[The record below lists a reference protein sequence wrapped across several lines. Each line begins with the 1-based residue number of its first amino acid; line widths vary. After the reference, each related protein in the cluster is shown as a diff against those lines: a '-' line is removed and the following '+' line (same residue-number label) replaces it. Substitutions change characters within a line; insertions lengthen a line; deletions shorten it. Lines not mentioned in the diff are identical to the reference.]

1 MKGLLAAGLGAA
13 LSLFALAAL
22 AQPFA
27 LDRPLAML
35 AKIAP
40 QLELN
45 TSQQQQWDAV
55 MAQGKAAREATRAN
69 MIQVLSALR
78 TELAK
83 PEPDLAAVAAL
94 SDGVRQQ
101 NAALHRQTRDAWLAL
116 YAGFTPQQ
124 KAVVRDAIQ
133 AGLDQMEAKRS
144 MQHGTLPSN

>member
-1 MKGLLAAGLGAA
+1 MKGLLAAVLGAA
-13 LSLFALAAL
+13 LSSFALAAP

-27 LDRPLAML
+27 LDQPLAML

-40 QLELN
+40 QLDLN

-55 MAQGKAAREATRAN
+55 MAQGKAAREAARAN
-69 MIQVLSALR
+69 MTQVVSALHA
-78 TELAK
+78 ELAK
-83 PEPDLAAVAAL
+83 PEPDLAAVATL

-116 YAGFTPQQ
+116 YAGFTPEQ

-133 AGLDQMEAKRS
+133 AGLEQMEARRS
-144 MQHGTLPSN
+144 MQPGTMPGN